1 MGSGLPFL
9 QISPE
14 MVQEMDIVQTFK
26 RIANERNKS
35 LTQYQLDYGKSN
47 IEKFREDLF
56 LYCGINLSIF
66 KLPIQSQ
73 AAFWFMLFN

>member
-14 MVQEMDIVQTFK
+14 MVQEIDIVQTFK

-35 LTQYQLDYGKSN
+35 LTQYQFDY
-47 IEKFREDLF
+47 
-56 LYCGINLSIF
+56 
-66 KLPIQSQ
+66 
-73 AAFWFMLFN
+73 